1 MCGLSETLIENRIC
15 TPETVFTGARLVLAD
30 EVVAGTLAIEN
41 GRITSIDQGS
51 ARYPAAIDLE
61 GAHLVPGLV
70 DVHTDNLER
79 HFQPR
84 AGVLWD
90 KVAAAI
96 AHDGQVAAAGITTVF
111 DSLTVG
117 AAQGWDTRAEMIEPM
132 IEGLEYARDHA
143 MLRVEHLLHLRCE
156 ITHPD
161 IVSIFE
167 HHSRSPLTAMMSV
180 MDHAPGDRQ
189 SPDVEIYR
197 QRYQKNPHLSPEQVD
212 AHIQGLIE
220 DSKRYGPPNRARL
233 AQLARVRGIPLA
245 THDDARAEHIEEA
258 VALGACLTEFP
269 TTMEAAEA
277 ARGRGLPT
285 LMGSPNLI
293 RGGSHSGNVAAA
305 DLARAGLLDMLASD
319 YIPASLLQAAF
330 KLTGESLGFTVPAA
344 VAMVT
349 SVPARA
355 VGLVDRGR
363 LEVGARA
370 DLVEV
375 RLVRDRPLVRS
386 VWSAGR
392 RVA

>member
-1 MCGLSETLIENRIC
+1 MSEALVEDRPRTA
-15 TPETVFTGARLVLAD
+15 ETVFTNARLVLAD
-30 EVVAGTLAIEN
+30 EVVHGSLAIAD
-41 GRITSIDQGS
+41 GRITGIDAGG
-51 ARYPAAIDLE
+51 ARNPAAIDLA
-61 GAHLVPGLV
+61 GALLVPGLV

-117 AAQGWDTRAEMIEPM
+117 AAQGWDTRAEMIQPM

-143 MLRVEHLLHLRCE
+143 MLRVDHKLHLRCE

-161 IVSIFE
+161 IVALFE

-189 SPDVEIYR
+189 SPDVDAYR
-197 QRYQKNPHLSPEQVD
+197 KRYQKNPNLSPEEVET
-212 AHIQGLIE
+212 HIRELIE
-220 DSKRYGPPNRARL
+220 GSKVYGPTNRAGL
-233 AQLARVRGIPLA
+233 AELARARGVPLA
-245 THDDARAEHIEEA
+245 THDDASAAHVAEA
-258 VALGACLTEFP
+258 MALGAVLTEFP
-269 TTMEAAEA
+269 TTLEAAEA
-277 ARGRGLPT
+277 ARAHALPT

-305 DLARAGLLDMLASD
+305 ELARADLLDMFASD
-319 YIPASLLQAAF
+319 YIPASLVQAAF
-330 KLTGESLGFTVPAA
+330 HLTGDDFGFAVPDA

-349 SVPARA
+349 ERPARA
-355 VGLVDRGR
+355 LGLADRGR
-363 LEVGARA
+363 LEVGRRA
-370 DLVEV
+370 DLVEI
-375 RLVRDRPLVRS
+375 RLVRERPLVRS

>member
-1 MCGLSETLIENRIC
+1 MSEALVEHRAGTA
-15 TPETVFTGARLVLAD
+15 ETVFTNARLVLAD
-30 EVVAGTLAIEN
+30 EVVLGTLAVAR
-41 GRITSIDQGS
+41 GRIVGVDRGG
-51 ARYPAAIDLE
+51 ARNPAAIDLA
-61 GAHLVPGLV
+61 GALLIPGLV

-117 AAQGWDTRAEMIEPM
+117 AAEGWDTRAEMIEPM
-132 IEGLEYARDHA
+132 IEGIEYARDHA
-143 MLRVEHLLHLRCE
+143 MLRVDHKLHLRCE

-161 IVSIFE
+161 IVAIFD

-189 SPDVEIYR
+189 SPDIETYR
-197 QRYQKNPHLSPEQVD
+197 KRYQKNPNLAPEEVE
-212 AHIQGLIE
+212 AHIRELIE
-220 DSKRYGPPNRARL
+220 ASKTYGPPNRKAL
-233 AQLARVRGIPLA
+233 AALARERGIPLA
-245 THDDARAEHIEEA
+245 THDDARAEHVEEA
-258 VALGACLTEFP
+258 VGMGAVLTEFP
-269 TTMEAAEA
+269 TTLAAAEA
-277 ARGRGLPT
+277 ARAHDLPT

-293 RGGSHSGNVAAA
+293 RGGSHSGNIAASE
-305 DLARAGLLDMLASD
+305 LARAGLLDMFASD
-319 YIPASLLQAAF
+319 YIPASLVQAAF
-330 KLTGESLGFTVPAA
+330 RLTADDFGVPIPRA
-344 VAMVT
+344 VAMAADE
-349 SVPARA
+349 PARA
-355 VGLVDRGR
+355 LGLVDRGR
-363 LEVGARA
+363 LEVGRRA

-375 RLVRDRPLVRS
+375 QLVRERPIVRS

>member
-1 MCGLSETLIENRIC
+1 LSEALVEHRAGTA
-15 TPETVFTGARLVLAD
+15 ETVFTNARLVLAD
-30 EVVAGTLAIEN
+30 EVVLGTLAVAR
-41 GRITSIDQGS
+41 GRIVGIDRGG
-51 ARYPAAIDLE
+51 ARDPAALDLD
-61 GAHLVPGLV
+61 GALLIPGLV

-117 AAQGWDTRAEMIEPM
+117 AAEGWDTRAEMIEPM
-132 IEGLEYARDHA
+132 IEGIEYARDHA
-143 MLRVEHLLHLRCE
+143 MLRVDHKLHLRCE

-161 IVSIFE
+161 IVAIFD

-189 SPDVEIYR
+189 SPDVDAYR
-197 QRYQKNPHLSPEQVD
+197 KRYQKNPNLSPAEVE
-212 AHIQGLIE
+212 AHIRGLIE
-220 DSKRYGPPNRARL
+220 GSKVYGPPNRRAL
-233 AQLARVRGIPLA
+233 AELARTKGIPLA
-245 THDDARAEHIEEA
+245 THDDARAEHVEEA
-258 VALGACLTEFP
+258 VAMGACLTEFP
-269 TTMEAAEA
+269 TTLAAAEA
-277 ARGRGLPT
+277 ARAHDLPT

-293 RGGSHSGNVAAA
+293 RGGSHSGNIAAA
-305 DLARAGLLDMLASD
+305 DLARADLLDMFASD

-330 KLTGESLGFTVPAA
+330 RLTADDFGSSIPRA
-344 VAMVT
+344 VAMVAER
-349 SVPARA
+349 PARA
-355 VGLVDRGR
+355 LGLADRGR
-363 LEVGARA
+363 LEVGRRA

-375 RLVRDRPLVRS
+375 QLVRERPIVRS

>member
-1 MCGLSETLIENRIC
+1 MSEALVEDRPRTA
-15 TPETVFTGARLVLAD
+15 ETVFTNARLVLAH
-30 EVVAGTLAIEN
+30 EVVRGSLAIAD
-41 GRITSIDQGS
+41 GRITGVGGERGG
-51 ARYPAAIDLE
+51 ARHPAAIDLD
-61 GAHLVPGLV
+61 GALLVPGLV

-117 AAQGWDTRAEMIEPM
+117 AAEGWDTRAEMITPM

-143 MLRVEHLLHLRCE
+143 MLRVDHKLHLRCE

-161 IVSIFE
+161 IVAIFE

-189 SPDVEIYR
+189 SPDVEAYR
-197 QRYQKNPHLSPEQVD
+197 KRYQKNPNLSPDRVE
-212 AHIQGLIE
+212 AHINGLIE
-220 DSKRYGPPNRARL
+220 ASKVYGPPNRRAL
-233 AQLARVRGIPLA
+233 AELARARGIPLA
-245 THDDARAEHIEEA
+245 THDDARAEHVAEA
-258 VALGACLTEFP
+258 IAMGACLTEFP
-269 TTMEAAEA
+269 TTFEAAEA
-277 ARGRGLPT
+277 ARAHRLPT

-305 DLARAGLLDMLASD
+305 ELARAELLDMFASD
-319 YIPASLLQAAF
+319 YIPASLIQAAF
-330 KLTGESLGFTVPAA
+330 RLTGADFDYAVPRATAMVSSRPAA
-344 VAMVT
+344 AL
-349 SVPARA
+349 
-355 VGLVDRGR
+355 GLTDRGR
-363 LEVGARA
+363 LEVGLRA

-375 RLVRDRPLVRS
+375 HLVRERPIVRS

>member
-1 MCGLSETLIENRIC
+1 VSEALVGDRTR
-15 TPETVFTGARLVLAD
+15 TAETIFTGARLVLESD
-30 EVVAGTLAIEN
+30 VIDGTLAIEN
-41 GRITSIDQGS
+41 GRITGLDRGA
-51 ARYPAAIDLE
+51 ARHPAAIDLD
-61 GAHLVPGLV
+61 GALLVPGLV

-96 AHDGQVAAAGITTVF
+96 AHDGQVAAAGVTTVY

-117 AAQGWDTRAEMIEPM
+117 AAQGWDTRAEMIGPM
-132 IEGLEYARDHA
+132 IEGLEYADAHA
-143 MLRVEHLLHLRCE
+143 MLRVAHKLHLRCE

-161 IVSIFE
+161 IVAIFE
-167 HHSRSPLTAMMSV
+167 QHSASPLTAMMSV

-189 SPDVEIYR
+189 SPDIEAYR
-197 QRYQKNPHLSPEQVD
+197 QRYQKNPNLSAEEVE
-212 AHIQGLIE
+212 AHISGLIE
-220 DSKRYGPPNRARL
+220 GSLVYGPPNRRAL
-233 AQLARVRGIPLA
+233 AELARAKGIPLA
-245 THDDARAEHIEEA
+245 THDDARAEHVDEA

-269 TTMEAAEA
+269 TSLEAAAA
-277 ARGRGLPT
+277 ARRLGLPT

-293 RGGSHSGNVAAA
+293 RGGSHSGNVAASELVA
-305 DLARAGLLDMLASD
+305 AGLLDMFASD

-330 KLTGESLGFTVPAA
+330 RLTDRRFGYSVPAA

-349 SVPARA
+349 SRPAQA

-363 LEVGARA
+363 LEIGSRA

-375 RLVRDRPLVRS
+375 RLVRERPIVRS

>member
-1 MCGLSETLIENRIC
+1 MSEALVEHRAGTA
-15 TPETVFTGARLVLAD
+15 ETVFTNARLVLAD
-30 EVVAGTLAIEN
+30 EVVLGTLAVAR
-41 GRITSIDQGS
+41 GRIVGVDRGG
-51 ARYPAAIDLE
+51 ARNPAALDLD
-61 GAHLVPGLV
+61 GALLIPGLV

-117 AAQGWDTRAEMIEPM
+117 AAEGWDTRAEMIEPM
-132 IEGLEYARDHA
+132 IEGIEYARDHA
-143 MLRVEHLLHLRCE
+143 MLRVDHKLHLRCE

-161 IVSIFE
+161 IVAIFD

-189 SPDVEIYR
+189 SPDVDAYR
-197 QRYQKNPHLSPEQVD
+197 KRYQKNPNLSPAEVE
-212 AHIQGLIE
+212 AHIRGLIE
-220 DSKRYGPPNRARL
+220 GSKVYGPPNRRAL
-233 AQLARVRGIPLA
+233 AELARTKGVPLA
-245 THDDARAEHIEEA
+245 THDDARAEHVEEA
-258 VALGACLTEFP
+258 VAMGACLTEFP
-269 TTMEAAEA
+269 TTLAAAEA
-277 ARGRGLPT
+277 ARAHALPT

-293 RGGSHSGNVAAA
+293 RGGSHSGNIAAA
-305 DLARAGLLDMLASD
+305 DLARADLLDMFASD

-330 KLTGESLGFTVPAA
+330 RLTADDFGLSIPRA
-344 VAMVT
+344 VAMVAER
-349 SVPARA
+349 PAHA
-355 VGLVDRGR
+355 LGLADRGR
-363 LEVGARA
+363 LEVGRRA

-375 RLVRDRPLVRS
+375 QLVRERPIVRS

>member
-1 MCGLSETLIENRIC
+1 MSEALVQHRPRTV
-15 TPETVFTGARLVLAD
+15 ETVLTNARLVLAD
-30 EVVAGTLAIEN
+30 EVVHGTLTLAQ
-41 GRITSIDQGS
+41 GRIASIDAGP
-51 ARYPAAIDLE
+51 ARTPAAVDLD
-61 GAHLVPGLV
+61 GALLIPGLV

-117 AAQGWDTRAEMIEPM
+117 AAQGWDTRAEMIQPM

-143 MLRVEHLLHLRCE
+143 MLRVDHKLHLRCE

-161 IVSIFE
+161 IVALFE

-189 SPDVEIYR
+189 SPDVDAYR
-197 QRYQKNPHLSPEQVD
+197 KRYQKNPNLSPEEVET
-212 AHIQGLIE
+212 HIRELIE
-220 DSKRYGPPNRARL
+220 GSKVYGPANRAGL
-233 AQLARVRGIPLA
+233 AELARARGVPLA
-245 THDDARAEHIEEA
+245 THDDASAAHVAEA
-258 VALGACLTEFP
+258 VALGAVLTEFP
-269 TTMEAAEA
+269 TTLEAAEA
-277 ARGRGLPT
+277 ARAQGLPT

-305 DLARAGLLDMLASD
+305 ELARADLLDMFASD
-319 YIPASLLQAAF
+319 YIPASLVQAAF
-330 KLTGESLGFTVPAA
+330 HLTGDDFGFAVPDA

-349 SVPARA
+349 ERPARA
-355 VGLVDRGR
+355 LGLADRGR
-363 LEVGARA
+363 LEVGRRA
-370 DLVEV
+370 DLVEI
-375 RLVRDRPLVRS
+375 RLVRERPLVRS